1 MDKITTLPDN
11 SISDKGLISR
21 EFLKL
26 NIHTFLDAAGYV
38 HKIPYGYNS
47 DRDDLM
53 ILFKEKKGTCTTKH
67 AVIGTLATEL
77 DLPIDKTIGIYAMTE
92 TIVSGTEKIL
102 HSYRLPFIPML
113 HCYLAYDGIRVD
125 LTEGNDNGKNGSI
138 ETFLHTEKVPPNI
151 SGKNEYLLYRNV
163 LKELLST
170 HQALKGVKLKTILQA
185 RQEGLKL
192 LRSKIK

>member
-1 MDKITTLPDN
+1 MDKIATLPDS
-11 SISDKGLISR
+11 SILDNGLISM

-26 NIHTFLDAAGYV
+26 NIHTFLDAVRYV
-38 HKIPYGYNS
+38 HKMPYGYNS

-77 DLPIDKTIGIYAMTE
+77 GLPIYKTIGIYAMTE
-92 TIVSGTEKIL
+92 TIVSGTEKFL
-102 HSYRLPFIPML
+102 RSYRLPFIPMV

-125 LTEGNDNGKNGSI
+125 LTEGNSNGKNCAV

-163 LKELLST
+163 LKELLTS
-170 HQALKGVKLKTILQA
+170 HEALKDVKLKTILQA

>member
-1 MDKITTLPDN
+1 MDKVETLPDN
-11 SISDKGLISR
+11 SILDKGLVSK

-26 NIHTFLDAAGYV
+26 NIHTFLDAACYV
-38 HKIPYGYNS
+38 HKMPYGYNL

-67 AVIGTLATEL
+67 AVIGTLSTEL
-77 DLPIDKTIGIYAMTE
+77 GLPIYKTIGIYAMTE

-102 HSYRLPFIPML
+102 RSYRLPFIPMV
-113 HCYLAYDGIRVD
+113 HCYLTYDGIRVD
-125 LTEGNDNGKNGSI
+125 LTEGNDNGKNCAI
-138 ETFLHTEKVPPNI
+138 ESFLHTQKVPPNI
-151 SGKNEYLLYRNV
+151 SGKDEYLLYRNV

-170 HQALKGVKLKTILQA
+170 HEALRDVKLKTILQA
-185 RQEGLKL
+185 REEGLKL